1 MDVVVV
7 NWNGGPELVASVTSA
22 LRFGGRPI
30 VVDNASANTAA
41 LHDAS
46 QLAGVTVIRESRNTG
61 FAAGCNTGAAAGT
74 GDVVL
79 LLNPDAEIVEG
90 TAADLEH
97 AFSDTQAMV
106 IGTRLEDSAGQSV
119 TPIRRAPGVADL
131 VGDLLRTQSI
141 RHYVARVVSG
151 PSEPRPLPAGKDWIV
166 GAAVA
171 VRRTDWDRLGGLDPG
186 FFLWYEDVDFCV
198 RAVRAGGT
206 LAVADTVLVR
216 HVGASTWLRLPRR
229 RRQWLRARGI
239 WRYARRHLGW
249 SGTAAVTLAV
259 PAGLVV
265 GIALDIVHWLAR
277 RP

>member
-1 MDVVVV
+1 MDVVIV
-7 NWNGGPELVASVTSA
+7 NWNGGPELVAAVTSA

-41 LHDAS
+41 LVDAS
-46 QLAGVTVIRESRNTG
+46 KLPGVTVIRESNNTG

-74 GDVVL
+74 GEIVL
-79 LLNPDAEIVEG
+79 LLNPDADIVEG
-90 TAADLEH
+90 TSADLERV
-97 AFSDTQAMV
+97 FSETRATV
-106 IGTRLEDSAGQSV
+106 IGLRLEDSTGQAV
-119 TPIRRAPGVADL
+119 TSIRRAPGAADL
-131 VGDLLRTQSI
+131 VGDLLRTSSI
-141 RHYVARVVSG
+141 RHHLARVASG
-151 PSEPRPLPAGKDWIV
+151 PSQPRGVPAGKDWIV

-198 RAVRAGGT
+198 RAGRAGGT
-206 LAVADTVLVR
+206 LAVAETVLVR
-216 HVGASTWLRLPRR
+216 HIGASTWLRLPRR

-249 SGTAAVTLAV
+249 SGTAAVALAI
-259 PAGLVV
+259 PPGLALGV
-265 GIALDIVHWLAR
+265 ALDVAHWLAR